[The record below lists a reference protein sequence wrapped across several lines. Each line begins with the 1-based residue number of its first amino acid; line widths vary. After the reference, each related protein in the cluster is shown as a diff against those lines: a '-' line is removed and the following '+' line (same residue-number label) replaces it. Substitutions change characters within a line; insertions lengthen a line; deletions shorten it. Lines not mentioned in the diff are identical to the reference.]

1 MKLIRLLAAV
11 LAGAATLVL
20 LRRRPGRLRLDR
32 ARAALRLAARGG
44 ARYVAS
50 APRLF
55 AAAGEQRQLLRED
68 LALQTAEDVVDT
80 LGSMKGVMMKIGQMA
95 SYVDDGLSPAVR
107 HTLGRLQDSV
117 PPMSPRLAATVVAEE
132 LGVPPERAFA
142 RWDPRPIAAASIGQV
157 HRAVTLDGRAVAVKV
172 QYPGITETIAAD
184 LRNVALLRR
193 MLRIAAPAQ
202 DVDALLSELRDRIG
216 EELDYRREAANQRL
230 LAAYY
235 DGHPTIGI
243 PGVVSELSTRRLLTS
258 ELSSGARFAELATWP
273 QHERDLAAETIY
285 RFVFRSLYDVRAFNG
300 DPHPG
305 NYLFQRG
312 GRVTFLDFGLVR
324 HFSPA
329 ELSAAHGHGP
339 HDLRRARPRGV
350 PPRPGARRIP
360 APRRAA
366 QHPGDRRAP
375 GRLLRHHPRTRAG
388 DHHQRLRLLGRA
400 PLLRPAQ
407 PRRRLHQRPPAVRD
421 PPAHQSRPVRRA
433 RRAVRHRRLARHLR
447 GDLALRPG
455 PGHYPDGRGRG
466 RVARTPSGCRVMTL
480 RPEGQP
486 RLACGGWRVDLDRS
500 HASFAVRAAGQSVR
514 GRLPLTGQ
522 VLVTEPIEDS
532 TVRLAAR
539 ASAAST
545 GSSWLDRLLA
555 GPGFLDAET
564 FPEISFRSEM
574 LAWVPAGWRAVGR
587 LQVKGAEHELACRF
601 DLRLDD
607 PRRGGPPRLKV
618 AGTLVID
625 SRWIARQWIPAL
637 DRRIEMTCCLSLEP
651 DVWV

>member
-1 MKLIRLLAAV
+1 MLA
-11 LAGAATLVL
+11 
-20 LRRRPGRLRLDR
+20 GRLRLDR

-329 ELSAAHGHGP
+329 ELQPLMDMARTICVE
-339 HDLRRARPRGV
+339 HDPEAFRLGLEHTGFL
-350 PPRPGARRIP
+350 RPGAPLSTQAIVEHLAVFYDTIREPGPVTITSDYASSVVRRFF
-360 APRRAA
+360 
-366 QHPGDRRAP
+366 D
-375 GRLLRHHPRTRAG
+375 LRSPVA
-388 DHHQRLRLLGRA
+388 
-400 PLLRPAQ
+400 
-407 PRRRLHQRPPAVRD
+407 RLHQRPPAVRD

-555 GPGFLDAET
+555 GPGFLDAER
-564 FPEISFRSEM
+564 PRDQLPVRDAGLGPGWMAGRRPLAGQGRRARAGLPIRS
-574 LAWVPAGWRAVGR
+574 AP
-587 LQVKGAEHELACRF
+587 
-601 DLRLDD
+601 
-607 PRRGGPPRLKV
+607 
-618 AGTLVID
+618 
-625 SRWIARQWIPAL
+625 
-637 DRRIEMTCCLSLEP
+637 
-651 DVWV
+651 